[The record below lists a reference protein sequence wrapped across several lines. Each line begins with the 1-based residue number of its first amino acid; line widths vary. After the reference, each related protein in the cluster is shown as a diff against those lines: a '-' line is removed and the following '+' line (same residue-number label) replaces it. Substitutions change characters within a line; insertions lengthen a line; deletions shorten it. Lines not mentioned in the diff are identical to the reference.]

1 MEYVLGP
8 VIALAIGFTVGNRK
22 FKQHTQQIE
31 EIEQRLELVQ
41 KSEEELPKKVMATVL
56 PIAKA
61 VNRLNTEVGLKWRK

>member
-41 KSEEELPKKVMATVL
+41 RSEEELPKKVMATVL

-61 VNRLNTEVGLKWRK
+61 VNRLNTEVGLK

>member
-61 VNRLNTEVGLKWRK
+61 VNRLNTEVGLK

>member
-8 VIALAIGFTVGNRK
+8 IVALAIGFTVGNRK

-61 VNRLNTEVGLKWRK
+61 VNRLNTEVGLK